1 MKGSP
6 KEDEEG
12 SEGSHHCH
20 HHHEDE
26 AAKLKAEMAAK
37 KALLFENE
45 ADYLKYELK
54 EAYDRINKSRK
65 DYTKDL
71 NILRD

>member
-1 MKGSP
+1 
-6 KEDEEG
+6 
-12 SEGSHHCH
+12 
-20 HHHEDE
+20 
-26 AAKLKAEMAAK
+26 MAAK